1 MYSVAPI
8 KLQVGP
14 KVLWFDPNG
23 LEIHEGDS
31 VIVTTK
37 RGREYGIATSD
48 ILEVSDAL
56 IEELKSP
63 LQPVERLATPE
74 DEERVAELEA
84 QGSDALAVFKEMVE
98 ETEVDMHP
106 VLVEFLFDGDKAVF
120 YFESE
125 ERVDFRELVRKLAAH
140 FHVRVDMRQIGV
152 RDGAA
157 IIGGLGHCGQE
168 LCCKRLGGEFSPVT
182 IRMAKEQNL
191 SLNPQKISGA
201 CGRLMCCLRYEFEAY
216 KEFNARAP
224 KLNAKIETPEGE
236 MRVSE
241 VNVPSETII
250 LTDEE
255 GKTYRIPLADFDQPE
270 EGRRPHKVGEEAFER
285 YSKASVLTT
294 LEIGSTSAVETVEF
308 ATDAALAQR
317 GKRSR
322 KTDGTTVDQAA
333 ASRDEATREPTRRRR
348 RRKSSTALATESSA
362 KDIAKVPPRELSR
375 RRVRPGQKASGLAGI
390 GEEVQ
395 MSTASRT
402 SSQSDTCTTEEQSG
416 MRAERSSRGHRKA
429 RTRSAERTTQKN
441 ESKKPRDR
449 QTGNQASRAQSA
461 SSTSRKKVDR
471 VKPDRQKQRSSE
483 RSQTAAS
490 AQAQQKPQQAG
501 QAPKPESSNHRK
513 SRRRTHTTGTGKA
526 SHADK

>member
-37 RGREYGIATSD
+37 RGREFGIATSD
-48 ILEVSDAL
+48 ILEVSDEL

-74 DEERVAELEA
+74 DEERVAELEI
-84 QGSDALAVFKEMVE
+84 QGNDALVVFKEMVE
-98 ETEVDMHP
+98 ETDIDMHP
-106 VLVEFLFDGDKAVF
+106 VMVEFLFDGDKAVF

-191 SLNPQKISGA
+191 SLNPQKISGS

-224 KLNAKIETPEGE
+224 KLNAKVETPEGD

-241 VNVPSETII
+241 VNVPSEMIT

-255 GKTYRIPLADFDQPE
+255 GKTYRIPLAEFDEPE
-270 EGRRPHKVGEEAFER
+270 EGRRPHKVGEAAFER
-285 YSKASVLTT
+285 HANVSVLSS
-294 LEIGSTSAVETVEF
+294 LEPSTPSAVETVEF
-308 ATDAALAQR
+308 AEDAVLAQR

-322 KTDGTTVDQAA
+322 KTDGTTIEQATA
-333 ASRDEATREPTRRRR
+333 GRDESREPSRRRR
-348 RRKSSTALATESSA
+348 RRKTNAVVAVGSTL
-362 KDIAKVPPRELSR
+362 KDLAKVPPHELSH

-390 GEEVQ
+390 SEEA
-395 MSTASRT
+395 SASR
-402 SSQSDTCTTEEQSG
+402 DRDEKRTERTERPT
-416 MRAERSSRGHRKA
+416 RARRKA
-429 RTRSAERTTQKN
+429 RTRSNEHIECSERTENGERKTDKRSSREDQTQTQTRKKSDRSRQRAPQKN
-441 ESKKPRDR
+441 SSPRQSQRQAR
-449 QTGNQASRAQSA
+449 QT
-461 SSTSRKKVDR
+461 T
-471 VKPDRQKQRSSE
+471 
-483 RSQTAAS
+483 QT
-490 AQAQQKPQQAG
+490 
-501 QAPKPESSNHRK
+501 APKPAGDTHRK

-526 SHADK
+526 SHADE

>member
-23 LEIHEGDS
+23 LDIHEGDS

-37 RGREYGIATSD
+37 RGREFGIATSD
-48 ILEVSDAL
+48 ILEVSDEL
-56 IEELKSP
+56 IEELNSP

-74 DEERVAELEA
+74 DEARVADLEI
-84 QGSDALAVFKEMVE
+84 QGNEALVVFKEMVE
-98 ETEVDMHP
+98 ETDIDMHP
-106 VLVEFLFDGDKAVF
+106 VMVEFLFDGDKAVF

-216 KEFNARAP
+216 KEFNVRAP
-224 KLNAKIETPEGE
+224 KLNAKVETPEGA

-241 VNVPSETII
+241 VNVPSEMIT

-255 GKTYRIPLADFDQPE
+255 GKTYRIPLAEFDEPE
-270 EGRRPHKVGEEAFER
+270 EGRRPHKVGKAAFER
-285 YSKASVLTT
+285 HANVSVLSS
-294 LEIGSTSAVETVEF
+294 LETSTPSAVETVEF
-308 ATDAALAQR
+308 AEDVALAQR

-322 KTDGTTVDQAA
+322 KTDGTTLEQATA
-333 ASRDEATREPTRRRR
+333 GRDENREPSRKRR
-348 RRKSSTALATESSA
+348 RRKTNAVIAADNST
-362 KDIAKVPPRELSR
+362 KDLAKVPPHELSR
-375 RRVRPGQKASGLAGI
+375 RRVRPGQKASGLAGNNDNVETI
-390 GEEVQ
+390 RERDEKQ
-395 MSTASRT
+395 KERSTRSHRKVRT
-402 SSQSDTCTTEEQSG
+402 RSTERVE
-416 MRAERSSRGHRKA
+416 RTDNTERKTDKRSSRGVQTQPSARRK
-429 RTRSAERTTQKN
+429 S
-441 ESKKPRDR
+441 DR
-449 QTGNQASRAQSA
+449 A
-461 SSTSRKKVDR
+461 
-471 VKPDRQKQRSSE
+471 KQRAPQKSSSP
-483 RSQTAAS
+483 RQSQR
-490 AQAQQKPQQAG
+490 QAQQLASQQPLQKSTAG
-501 QAPKPESSNHRK
+501 TQTPKPVGDSHRK

-526 SHADK
+526 SHADE

>member
-23 LEIHEGDS
+23 LDIHEGDP

-74 DEERVAELEA
+74 DEERVAELEV
-84 QGSDALAVFKEMVE
+84 QSNEALTVFKKMVE
-98 ETEVDMHP
+98 ESDVDMHP
-106 VLVEFLFDGDKAVF
+106 VMVEFLFDGDKAVF

-224 KLNAKIETPEGE
+224 KLNAKVDTPEGE

-241 VNVPSETII
+241 VNVPSETIT

-255 GKTYRIPLADFDQPE
+255 GKTYRIPLAEFDEPE
-270 EGRRPHKVGEEAFER
+270 EGRRPHVVSREAFER
-285 YSKASVLTT
+285 NSALSVL
-294 LEIGSTSAVETVEF
+294 STFEASSAATVETVEF
-308 ATDAALAQR
+308 VEDAALAQR

-322 KTDGTTVDQAA
+322 KTDGTAVEQQVP
-333 ASRDEATREPTRRRR
+333 SRDENREPSRRRR
-348 RRKSSTALATESSA
+348 RRKSGAVITADVSA
-362 KDIAKVPPRELSR
+362 KDLAKVPPRELSR

-390 GEEVQ
+390 GEES
-395 MSTASRT
+395 STEKAQRNSSRV
-402 SSQSDTCTTEEQSG
+402 SSQSLGEQEQ
-416 MRAERSSRGHRKA
+416 RNTERSSRSHR
-429 RTRSAERTTQKN
+429 RTRSRNVGRVERGN
-441 ESKKPRDR
+441 DR
-449 QTGNQASRAQSA
+449 QKQRDDRSGIQDVHEQQPQSTA
-461 SSTSRKKVDR
+461 RK
-471 VKPDRQKQRSSE
+471 KPDRQKQR
-483 RSQTAAS
+483 T
-490 AQAQQKPQQAG
+490 QQKPKSSAASQSQQSQQKNHNSAQTPRVSG
-501 QAPKPESSNHRK
+501 DNHRK

-526 SHADK
+526 SHADE

>member
-37 RGREYGIATSD
+37 RGREFGIATSD
-48 ILEVSDAL
+48 ILEVSDEL

-74 DEERVAELEA
+74 DEERVAELEV
-84 QGSDALAVFKEMVE
+84 QGNDALVVFKEMVE
-98 ETEVDMHP
+98 ETDIDMHP
-106 VLVEFLFDGDKAVF
+106 VMVEFLFDGDKAVF

-224 KLNAKIETPEGE
+224 KLNAKVETPEGD

-241 VNVPSETII
+241 VNVPSEMIT

-255 GKTYRIPLADFDQPE
+255 GKTYRIPLAEFDEPE
-270 EGRRPHKVGEEAFER
+270 EGRRPHKVGEAAFER
-285 YSKASVLTT
+285 HANVSVLTS
-294 LEIGSTSAVETVEF
+294 LESSTPSAVETVEF
-308 ATDAALAQR
+308 AEDAALAQR

-322 KTDGTTVDQAA
+322 KTDGTTIEQATA
-333 ASRDEATREPTRRRR
+333 GRDENREPSRRRR
-348 RRKSSTALATESSA
+348 RRKTNAVVAVDNSS
-362 KDIAKVPPRELSR
+362 KDLAKVPPRELSR

-390 GEEVQ
+390 
-395 MSTASRT
+395 
-402 SSQSDTCTTEEQSG
+402 TEEAPAT
-416 MRAERSSRGHRKA
+416 RERDEKRNERTERPTRTHRKA
-429 RTRSAERTTQKN
+429 RTRSTERAERTDNNN
-441 ESKKPRDR
+441 ERKSDKRAARED
-449 QTGNQASRAQSA
+449 QSQAQNQA
-461 SSTSRKKVDR
+461 RKKSDR
-471 VKPDRQKQRSSE
+471 SRTRAPQKSSSPRQSQR
-483 RSQTAAS
+483 
-490 AQAQQKPQQAG
+490 QAQQAPQ
-501 QAPKPESSNHRK
+501 QAPKPAGDTHRK

-526 SHADK
+526 SHADE